1 MKNELNE
8 EFVGMVKTMQKLKY
22 VYPVF
27 TGFSKKRQL
36 LDYVIYKPFL
46 GWVSSMKNNYI
57 VM

>member
-1 MKNELNE
+1 MKNLWEWLKLYA
-8 EFVGMVKTMQKLKY
+8 KTEMRLSSIHWILQKKTL
-22 VYPVF
+22 
-27 TGFSKKRQL
+27 L